1 MKNIEEPLWKNM
13 ISNEGHP
20 PSRDF
25 IAKSFAVF
33 LSHILF
39 MIGRNLGMRGNV
51 SQPSPDFHAPC
62 HPHSAAKRTPS
73 QSAQGH
79 ARRPRELK
87 SLRRVAK
94 NARDLANS
102 RTVAILNTRAAVAI
116 SCYLG
121 MHHTGIKAGY
131 KSVTWTV
138 HETLHSNILKLT
150 IYPLTIKHVNGLSFI
165 CGQ

>member
-1 MKNIEEPLWKNM
+1 M

-25 IAKSFAVF
+25 IAKSFAAF

-94 NARDLANS
+94 NARDLAIS

-131 KSVTWTV
+131 KSVT
-138 HETLHSNILKLT
+138 
-150 IYPLTIKHVNGLSFI
+150 
-165 CGQ
+165 